1 MAEYIKKGGFKVM
14 NGIRTDL
21 ALEAH
26 EMCSSEAMKEEKID
40 GVLVD
45 IKQDDGISITRI
57 DITNKNGE
65 EALGKPIGRYV
76 TIEAPDI
83 KYSILVYEKT
93 CRLLAD
99 EIRAMSSKR
108 NSGKTL
114 VVGLG
119 NKQITPDALGPD
131 VIKKLMVTGHIKEYK
146 KDLLSDEISSV
157 YAIAPGV
164 LGTTGIESAEII
176 KGVIDRVH
184 PDLIIA
190 VDALASRSLDRIS
203 TTIQISDT
211 GINPGAGVENN
222 RKALNKE
229 TLGVKVIAIG
239 VPTVVDAATIASDSI
254 DMAISD
260 TQSSELDER
269 YKNDIIKKALTKN
282 IGGLMVTPK
291 DIDLVIE
298 KTSKTVANGINM
310 ALHENLTFEDIES
323 YVG

>member
-1 MAEYIKKGGFKVM
+1 MPE
-14 NGIRTDL
+14 IRTDL

-26 EMCSSEAMKEEKID
+26 EMCAREAKKESKIK
-40 GVLVD
+40 GVVVD
-45 IKQDDGISITRI
+45 IEKHDGISITRL
-57 DITNKNGE
+57 DITEKVGE
-65 EALGKPIGRYV
+65 EALGKPCGRYV

-83 KYSILVYEKT
+83 KYSVEVYENT
-93 CRLLAD
+93 CKLLAE
-99 EIRAMSSKR
+99 EIRHMANRGEKS
-108 NSGKTL
+108 KTL

-131 VIKKLMVTGHIKEYK
+131 VVKKLMVTGHIKEYRNE
-146 KDLLSDEISSV
+146 LLGDDFSSV

-176 KGVIDRVH
+176 KGVIERVH
-184 PDLIIA
+184 PDLVIA

-239 VPTVVDAATIASDSI
+239 VPTVVDAATLACDSI
-254 DMAISD
+254 DMAAK
-260 TQSSELDER
+260 EKGAEKMEEEKR
-269 YKNDIIKKALTKN
+269 ENIKRALSRN
-282 IGGLMVTPK
+282 IGELVVTPK
-291 DIDLVIE
+291 DIDLVVE

>member
-1 MAEYIKKGGFKVM
+1 MST
-14 NGIRTDL
+14 IRTDL

-26 EMCSSEAMKEEKID
+26 EMCAAEAKEEEKID
-40 GVLVD
+40 GVEVN
-45 IKQDDGISITRI
+45 IREGNGISVTRI
-57 DITNKNGE
+57 DVTNENGVQ
-65 EALGKPIGRYV
+65 ALGKPVGRYV

-83 KYSILVYEKT
+83 KYSVEVYERT
-93 CRLLAD
+93 CSILAE
-99 EIRAMSSKR
+99 EIRNMAEIGE
-108 NSGKTL
+108 NSKTL

-131 VIKKLMVTGHIKEYK
+131 VIKKLMVTGHIKEYR

-176 KGVIDRVH
+176 RGVIDRVH

-203 TTIQISDT
+203 TTIQISDA

-222 RKALNKE
+222 RKELNRE
-229 TLGVKVIAIG
+229 TLGVKVIAVG
-239 VPTVVDAATIASDSI
+239 VPTVVDAATIAADSI
-254 DMAISD
+254 DMAFFD
-260 TQSSELDER
+260 TDNELPDDR
-269 YKNDIIKKALTKN
+269 QKHDIIKKALTKN
-282 IGGLMVTPK
+282 ISGLMVTPK

-310 ALHENLTFEDIES
+310 ALHKNLTFEDIES

>member
-1 MAEYIKKGGFKVM
+1 MP
-14 NGIRTDL
+14 IRTDL

-26 EMCSSEAMKEEKID
+26 EMCAEKAKKKEEIK
-40 GVLVD
+40 GVSVD
-45 IKQDDGISITRI
+45 IKKKDGISITEI
-57 DITNKNGE
+57 EITDENGE
-65 EALGKPIGRYV
+65 RAIGKPKGHYV

-83 KYSILVYEKT
+83 KYNMRVYEDA
-93 CRLLAD
+93 CHELA
-99 EIRAMSSKR
+99 EQIRAMAKIE
-108 NSGKTL
+108 GETKTL

-119 NKQITPDALGPD
+119 NNRITPDALGPD
-131 VIKKLMVTGHIKEYK
+131 VVKKLMVTGHIKEYK
-146 KDLLSDEISSV
+146 KELLSDDMSPV

-176 KGVIDRVH
+176 RGVADRLH

-211 GINPGAGVENN
+211 GINPGAGVDNN
-222 RKALNKE
+222 RKKLDMKN
-229 TLGVKVIAIG
+229 LGVRVIAIG

-254 DMAISD
+254 DTALISSD
-260 TQSSELDER
+260 GGSIDEYEKR
-269 YKNDIIKKALTKN
+269 DMIKRALTKN
-282 IGGLMVTPK
+282 IGSLMVTPK

-298 KTSKTVANGINM
+298 KTSKTVANGINL
-310 ALHENLTFEDIES
+310 ALHEGWTLEDIES